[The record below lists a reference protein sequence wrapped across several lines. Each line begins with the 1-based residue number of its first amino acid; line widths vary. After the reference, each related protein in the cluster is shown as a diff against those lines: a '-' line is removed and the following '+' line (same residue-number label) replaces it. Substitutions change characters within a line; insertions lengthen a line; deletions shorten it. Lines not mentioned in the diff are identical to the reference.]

1 MEAHMNVLTEILN
14 KYGASVSAINRG
26 TGQKNTGGDAADAGY
41 VDRYVELFE
50 EIREKTINFLEIGV
64 FQGRSLAM
72 WSDYFSKGN
81 IYGADIS
88 IVEFKLMKE
97 ELHSLGAFSN
107 NNLREVIEGDST
119 NLSTFE
125 KTIDSLPM
133 FDIIIDDGK
142 HTHAAQLQT
151 FKNFYPRLNPQGF
164 YIIEDMHDHWKYA
177 LQSDIWNLNDH
188 YKNIRS
194 VDILECAPHTR
205 IIVVRNAAPGAPS

>member
-1 MEAHMNVLTEILN
+1 MNVLTEIIN
-14 KYGASVSAINRG
+14 KYGANVSAINRG
-26 TGQKNTGGDAADAGY
+26 TGQKNTGGDAAYSGY

-50 EIREKTINFLEIGV
+50 EIRERKINLLEIGI

-72 WSDYFSKGN
+72 WSDYFSSGN

-88 IVEFKLMKE
+88 VVEFNLMRE
-97 ELHSLGAFSN
+97 YLHSLGAFSN
-107 NNLREVIEGDST
+107 NNLCEVVEGDST

-125 KTIDSLPM
+125 KSIDLLPM

-151 FKNFYPRLNPQGF
+151 FKNFYSRLSSSGF
-164 YIIEDMHDHWKYA
+164 YIIEDMHNHWKYA
-177 LQSDIWNLNDH
+177 LKSDIWDLNGH

-194 VDILECAPHTR
+194 VDILECIRDSR
-205 IIVVRNAAPGAPS
+205 IIVVRKF